1 MNNPFSELINVL
13 REEGSF
19 YNEPSFYFAKVTSEL
34 PNLKVMLNDMELNKN
49 NLLIDKSLLDRHNYS
64 VSCSN
69 GSLTHNLKDKLSVG
83 DKVEILFDNNALNVG
98 DRVIMLRD
106 NNKFIIISKVV
117 SV

>member
-19 YNEPSFYFAKVTSEL
+19 YNEPSFYFAKVTSKL

-49 NLLIDKSLLDRHNYS
+49 NLLIDK
-64 VSCSN
+64 
-69 GSLTHNLKDKLSVG
+69 
-83 DKVEILFDNNALNVG
+83 ILFDNNALNVG

>member
-64 VSCSN
+64 INCSN
-69 GSLTHNLKDKLSVG
+69 GSITHNLKDKLSVG
-83 DKVEILFDNNALNVG
+83 DKVV
-98 DRVIMLRD
+98 MLRD

-117 SV
+117 SI

>member
-34 PNLKVMLNDMELNKN
+34 PNLKVSLNDMELNKN
-49 NLLIDKSLLDRHNYS
+49 NLLIDK
-64 VSCSN
+64 
-69 GSLTHNLKDKLSVG
+69 
-83 DKVEILFDNNALNVG
+83 ILFDNNALNVG

>member
-19 YNEPSFYFAKVTSEL
+19 YNEPSFYFEKVTSEL

-69 GSLTHNLKDKLSVG
+69 GSITHNLKDKLSVG
-83 DKVEILFDNNALNVG
+83 DKVV
-98 DRVIMLRD
+98 MLRD

>member
-64 VSCSN
+64 VICSN
-69 GSLTHNLKDKLSVG
+69 GNITHNLKDKLSVG
-83 DKVEILFDNNALNVG
+83 DKVV
-98 DRVIMLRD
+98 MLRD
-106 NNKFIIISKVV
+106 NNKFIIISKVM

>member
-69 GSLTHNLKDKLSVG
+69 GNITHNLKDKLSVG
-83 DKVEILFDNNALNVG
+83 DKVV
-98 DRVIMLRD
+98 MLRD

>member
-69 GSLTHNLKDKLSVG
+69 GNITHNLKDKLSVG
-83 DKVEILFDNNALNVG
+83 DKVV
-98 DRVIMLRD
+98 MLRD

-117 SV
+117 SI

>member
-19 YNEPSFYFAKVTSEL
+19 YNEPSFYLAKVTSEL

-49 NLLIDKSLLDRHNYS
+49 NLLIDK
-64 VSCSN
+64 
-69 GSLTHNLKDKLSVG
+69 
-83 DKVEILFDNNALNVG
+83 ILFDNNALNVG

>member
-64 VSCSN
+64 ITCSEGN
-69 GSLTHNLKDKLSVG
+69 INHNLKDKLSIG
-83 DKVEILFDNNALNVG
+83 DKVV
-98 DRVIMLRD
+98 MLRD
-106 NNKFIIISKVV
+106 GNKFIIMSKVV
-117 SV
+117 RI

>member
-34 PNLKVMLNDMELNKN
+34 PNLKVSLNDMELNKN
-49 NLLIDKSLLDRHNYS
+49 NLLIDK
-64 VSCSN
+64 
-69 GSLTHNLKDKLSVG
+69 
-83 DKVEILFDNNALNVG
+83 ILFDNNALNIG

>member
-69 GSLTHNLKDKLSVG
+69 GSITHNLKDKLSVG
-83 DKVEILFDNNALNVG
+83 DKVV
-98 DRVIMLRD
+98 MLRD
-106 NNKFIIISKVV
+106 DNKFIIISKVV
-117 SV
+117 SI

>member
-69 GSLTHNLKDKLSVG
+69 GSISHNLKDKLSVG
-83 DKVEILFDNNALNVG
+83 DKVV
-98 DRVIMLRD
+98 MLRD

-117 SV
+117 SI

>member
-69 GSLTHNLKDKLSVG
+69 GSITHNLKDKLSVG
-83 DKVEILFDNNALNVG
+83 DKVV
-98 DRVIMLRD
+98 MLRD

-117 SV
+117 SI

>member
-83 DKVEILFDNNALNVG
+83 DKVV
-98 DRVIMLRD
+98 MLRD

-117 SV
+117 SI

>member
-1 MNNPFSELINVL
+1 MNNPFNDLINVL

-69 GSLTHNLKDKLSVG
+69 GSITHNLKDKLSVG
-83 DKVEILFDNNALNVG
+83 DKVV
-98 DRVIMLRD
+98 MLRD

-117 SV
+117 SI

>member
-69 GSLTHNLKDKLSVG
+69 GSITHNLKDKLSVG
-83 DKVEILFDNNALNVG
+83 DKVV
-98 DRVIMLRD
+98 MLRD
-106 NNKFIIISKVV
+106 NNKFIIIYKVV
-117 SV
+117 SI

>member
-49 NLLIDKSLLDRHNYS
+49 NLLIDK
-64 VSCSN
+64 
-69 GSLTHNLKDKLSVG
+69 
-83 DKVEILFDNNALNVG
+83 ILFDNNALNVG

-106 NNKFIIISKVV
+106 NNKCIIISKVV
-117 SV
+117 SI

>member
-69 GSLTHNLKDKLSVG
+69 GSITHNLKDKLSVG
-83 DKVEILFDNNALNVG
+83 DKVV
-98 DRVIMLRD
+98 MLRD
-106 NNKFIIISKVV
+106 DNKFIIISKVV

>member
-64 VSCSN
+64 VSCSD
-69 GSLTHNLKDKLSVG
+69 GSITHNLKDKLSVG
-83 DKVEILFDNNALNVG
+83 DKVV
-98 DRVIMLRD
+98 MLRD

-117 SV
+117 SI

>member
-34 PNLKVMLNDMELNKN
+34 PNLKVMLNDMELDKN

-64 VSCSN
+64 VNCSN
-69 GSLTHNLKDKLSVG
+69 GSITHNLKDKLS
-83 DKVEILFDNNALNVG
+83 VG

-117 SV
+117 SI

>member
-19 YNEPSFYFAKVTSEL
+19 YNEPSFYFAKVTSKL
-34 PNLKVMLNDMELNKN
+34 PNLKVSLNDMELNKN
-49 NLLIDKSLLDRHNYS
+49 NLLIDK
-64 VSCSN
+64 
-69 GSLTHNLKDKLSVG
+69 
-83 DKVEILFDNNALNVG
+83 ILFDNNALNVG

>member
-64 VSCSN
+64 VSCRN
-69 GSLTHNLKDKLSVG
+69 GNMTHNLKDKLSVG
-83 DKVEILFDNNALNVG
+83 DKVV
-98 DRVIMLRD
+98 MLRD

>member
-19 YNEPSFYFAKVTSEL
+19 YNEPSFYFAKITSEL
-34 PNLKVMLNDMELNKN
+34 PNLKVMLNDMELDKH

-64 VSCSN
+64 VNCSN
-69 GSLTHNLKDKLSVG
+69 GSITHNLKDKLSVG
-83 DKVEILFDNNALNVG
+83 DKVV
-98 DRVIMLRD
+98 MLRD

-117 SV
+117 SI

>member
-83 DKVEILFDNNALNVG
+83 DKVV
-98 DRVIMLRD
+98 MLRD

>member
-19 YNEPSFYFAKVTSEL
+19 YNEPSFFFFLVTSEL

-49 NLLIDKSLLDRHNYS
+49 NLLIDKSLLDRHKYS

-69 GSLTHNLKDKLSVG
+69 GGITHNLKDKLSVG
-83 DKVEILFDNNALNVG
+83 DKVV
-98 DRVIMLRD
+98 MLRD

-117 SV
+117 SI

>member
-64 VSCSN
+64 VSCSD
-69 GSLTHNLKDKLSVG
+69 GSITHNLKDKLSVG
-83 DKVEILFDNNALNVG
+83 DKVV
-98 DRVIMLRD
+98 MLTD

-117 SV
+117 SI